1 MMKLGKIEKG
11 SIYSDAEGESLRQ
24 RQFSTKY
31 PRAPPFGDVTHAGD
45 LEQKNVQHDILIKL
59 RCKWGKHKANEH
71 YKVLVILQSTIT
83 SGMLPWRK

>member
-45 LEQKNVQHDILIKL
+45 LEQKMFNMIFSL
-59 RCKWGKHKANEH
+59 
-71 YKVLVILQSTIT
+71 S
-83 SGMLPWRK
+83 